1 MTTHALLVVIETG
14 DNQATVNIYDG
25 TQELDTNNPMAKGNA
40 RHWRGALGEALS
52 QIDLPTG
59 KETDETT
66 TK

>member
-52 QIDLPTG
+52 QIDLPS
-59 KETDETT
+59 ENNEAEAE
-66 TK
+66 